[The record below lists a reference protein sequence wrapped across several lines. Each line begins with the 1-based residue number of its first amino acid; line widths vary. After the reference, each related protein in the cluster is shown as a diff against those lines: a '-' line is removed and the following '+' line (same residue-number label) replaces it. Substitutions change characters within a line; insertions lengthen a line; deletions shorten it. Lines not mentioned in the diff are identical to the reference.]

1 MTRKVAVNRVI
12 KGDVSINRCIVEIE
26 NGFVVDY
33 YHFDDEQPFTEWL
46 GGTIEIITSFS
57 ASFCNNNGFLIKQLK
72 TYNEALVSNKS
83 FLIITYYLL
92 RHLCRLY
99 QVALAFFYDV
109 LMILY

>member
-46 GGTIEIITSFS
+46 GGTLEIITS
-57 ASFCNNNGFLIKQLK
+57 NNGNSLRAIRNGEVLK
-72 TYNEALVSNKS
+72 
-83 FLIITYYLL
+83 
-92 RHLCRLY
+92 
-99 QVALAFFYDV
+99 
-109 LMILY
+109 

>member
-46 GGTIEIITSFS
+46 GGTIEIVPS
-57 ASFCNNNGFLIKQLK
+57 NNGNSLLAMRNGEVLK
-72 TYNEALVSNKS
+72 
-83 FLIITYYLL
+83 
-92 RHLCRLY
+92 
-99 QVALAFFYDV
+99 
-109 LMILY
+109 

>member
-46 GGTIEIITSFS
+46 GGTIEIITS
-57 ASFCNNNGFLIKQLK
+57 NNDNSLRAIRNGEVLK
-72 TYNEALVSNKS
+72 
-83 FLIITYYLL
+83 
-92 RHLCRLY
+92 
-99 QVALAFFYDV
+99 
-109 LMILY
+109 

>member
-46 GGTIEIITSFS
+46 GGTIEIITS
-57 ASFCNNNGFLIKQLK
+57 NNVNSLRAIRNGEVLK
-72 TYNEALVSNKS
+72 
-83 FLIITYYLL
+83 
-92 RHLCRLY
+92 
-99 QVALAFFYDV
+99 
-109 LMILY
+109 